1 MTAALSSA
9 RRPPVSAPEPGPP
22 GKGPRAT
29 SGAGRGGAG
38 GWRSDA
44 SLGATLALT
53 ALTLGV
59 AVGFGR
65 LFVGAGF
72 FWPVVLTTVASHA
85 TAWWCR
91 RRTVATAAAAAATVA
106 AATVVGAWTV
116 LGHTTAYGIPTPH
129 TVTSALDALASA
141 RGAFSVVRAPA
152 AVLPGFVLATVLA
165 LGISAFMADWAAFR
179 LRATFEAIIP
189 AFTLFI
195 FTSALGTT
203 RYRSAAVALFVSGVL
218 TFLVVHGL
226 ARSNR
231 AGIWFGGHPAQGP
244 RTLARAAAML
254 GAAGLVIGLVAGP
267 MLPGAGDPPVV
278 RYKNRAQAGDAS
290 RTTVSPL
297 VDIRGRLVE
306 RAGVEVFTVRTNVR
320 SYWRLTSL
328 DTFDGTIWS
337 SNDTYRTTGGGVGTD
352 EPLRPDLPVTQSTQ
366 EFSVRRLASTWA
378 PAAFRPQRVS
388 GLREVSYN
396 RDSASIITPSE
407 TTDGL
412 TYTVQSR
419 VPELTPQLL
428 AGSPAQAPPAI
439 AARYLTLPALSDG
452 IRQEAR
458 RIVREAGAG
467 TPYEQARALQ
477 DHFHRNFRYDLNA
490 RQGHDEQAL
499 ENFLLRS
506 RRGYC
511 EQFAGSYAVLA
522 RTLGLP
528 ARVAVGFT
536 PGELQS
542 DGMYHVRDEHAH
554 AWPEVYLHGFGW
566 VAFEPTPGRGAPG
579 AEPYTGLPEAQDT
592 AGAPT
597 GATTVAPTPTTVGSE
612 DGPATSA
619 PALDETASGPTEGS
633 AEEGNLLRLVQLGLV
648 VLGLAALWA
657 LVVPGLHLRRR
668 RRRHRQPGTHA
679 GVLAAWADTAE
690 LLAAAGVARR
700 PAETMSEFSGRAAG
714 TLGLA
719 PAPAEALRELGGA
732 AAAAA
737 YAGGEPARDTAA
749 RATAAAGAVRAAV
762 LEQVTV
768 RDRLR
773 WWLDPRPLIPALGI
787 SSHP

>member
-9 RRPPVSAPEPGPP
+9 PRPPVSAPEPGPN
-22 GKGPRAT
+22 GKGPPAT
-29 SGAGRGGAG
+29 PGAGRGGAG
-38 GWRSDA
+38 SWRSDR

-91 RRTVATAAAAAATVA
+91 RRNVATAAAAAATVA

-129 TVTSALDALASA
+129 TVASALDALASA
-141 RGAFSVVRAPA
+141 RGAFSVVKAPA

-189 AFTLFI
+189 AFTLFV
-195 FTSALGTT
+195 FTSALGTA
-203 RYRSAAVALFVSGVL
+203 RHRSTAVALFVSGVL
-218 TFLVVHGL
+218 AFLVVHGL

-231 AGIWFGGHPAQGP
+231 AGIWFGGHPAHGP
-244 RTLARAAAML
+244 RALARAAAVL
-254 GAAGLVIGLVAGP
+254 GAVCLVIGLVAGP
-267 MLPGAGDPPVV
+267 KLPGAGDPPVV
-278 RYKNRAQAGDAS
+278 RYKNRAQAGDAT

-328 DTFDGTIWS
+328 DAFDGTIWS
-337 SNDTYRTTGGGVGTD
+337 SNDTYRTTRGGIGTD
-352 EPLRPDLPVTQSTQ
+352 EPLRPGLPVVESTQ

-412 TYTVQSR
+412 TYTVGSR
-419 VPELTPQLL
+419 VPELTPELL
-428 AGSPAQAPPAI
+428 AGAPAQAPPTI
-439 AARYLTLPALSDG
+439 AARYLALPAISDG

-458 RIVREAGAG
+458 RIVTEASAR

-477 DHFHRNFRYDLNA
+477 DHFHRNFRYDLDA

-499 ENFLLRS
+499 ANFLLRS

-511 EQFAGSYAVLA
+511 EQFAGAYAVLA

-536 PGELQS
+536 PGELQP

-554 AWPEVYLHGFGW
+554 AWPEVYLHGYGW

-592 AGAPT
+592 SGAAT
-597 GATTVAPTPTTVGSE
+597 SATTVAPTPSTVASGE
-612 DGPATSA
+612 GPATSA
-619 PALDETASGPTEGS
+619 PPPEETVSGPTEDP
-633 AEEGNLLRLVQLGLV
+633 AERGGLPGVVQLGLV
-648 VLGLAALWA
+648 VLALAALWA
-657 LVVPGLHLRRR
+657 SVVPGLHLRRR
-668 RRRHRQPGTHA
+668 RRRHRQPGTRA
-679 GVLAAWADTAE
+679 GVLAAWADAAD

-700 PAETMSEFSGRAAG
+700 PAETMAEFAGRAARA
-714 TLGLA
+714 LALA
-719 PAPAEALRELGGA
+719 PAPAEALRELA
-732 AAAAA
+732 RCAAAAA
-737 YAGGEPARDTAA
+737 YAGSEPPGDTAA
-749 RATAAAGAVRAAV
+749 RATADAGTVRAAV
-762 LEQVTV
+762 LAHVTV

-773 WWLDPRPLIPALGI
+773 WWLDPRPLIAVLGI
-787 SSHP
+787 STHP

>member
-1 MTAALSSA
+1 MTSTLS
-9 RRPPVSAPEPGPP
+9 RPLRPPVSPAEADRG
-22 GKGPRAT
+22 
-29 SGAGRGGAG
+29 GRGGAAPDRSSGSGAG
-38 GWRSDA
+38 GWRSDR
-44 SLGATLALT
+44 SLGATVALT
-53 ALTLGV
+53 GLTLAV
-59 AVGFGR
+59 ALGFGR
-65 LFVGAGF
+65 LFVGGGF
-72 FWPVVLTTVASHA
+72 LWPVVLATLASHGA
-85 TAWWCR
+85 AWFCR
-91 RRTVATAAAAAATVA
+91 RRNFPTAAAGAAAVSA
-106 AATVVGAWTV
+106 ALLVGAWTV

-129 TVTSALDALASA
+129 TLAAALDALASA
-141 RGAFSVVRAPA
+141 RGAFAVVKAPA

-179 LRATFEAIIP
+179 LQATFEAIIP
-189 AFTLFI
+189 AFTLFV
-195 FTSALGTT
+195 FTSALGTA
-203 RYRSAAVALFVSGVL
+203 RYRSVAVALFVSGVL
-218 TFLVVHGL
+218 GFLLVHGL

-231 AGIWFGGHPAQGP
+231 AGIWFGGRAANGP
-244 RTLARAAAML
+244 RMLARTAAVL
-254 GAAGLVIGLVAGP
+254 GAACLVIGLVVGP
-267 MLPGAGDPPVV
+267 NLPGAGDPPVV
-278 RYKNRAQAGDAS
+278 RYKNRAQSGTSS

-306 RAGVEVFTVRTNVR
+306 RAGVEVFTVKTNVR

-337 SNDTYRTTGGGVGTD
+337 SNDTYRTTRGNIGTD
-352 EPLRPDLPVTQSTQ
+352 EPLRPDVPFVASAQ

-378 PAAFRPQRVS
+378 PAAFRPTKVL
-388 GLREVSYN
+388 GLRDVSYN

-412 TYTVQSR
+412 VYTVQSN
-419 VPELTPQLL
+419 VPELTPDLL
-428 AGSPAQAPPAI
+428 AAAPAQAPPAL
-439 AARYLTLPALSDG
+439 AERYLALPDVSDS
-452 IRQEAR
+452 IRREAR

-477 DHFHRNFRYDLNA
+477 DHFQRNFRYDLNA

-499 ENFLLRS
+499 ENFLLRNQ
-506 RRGYC
+506 RGYC

-528 ARVAVGFT
+528 TRVAVGFT

-542 DGMYHVRDEHAH
+542 DGLYHVRDEHAH
-554 AWPEVYLHGFGW
+554 AWPEVYLHGYGW

-597 GATTVAPTPTTVGSE
+597 TASTVAPTPTTVASDE
-612 DGPATSA
+612 SPATSA
-619 PALDETASGPTEGS
+619 PTPEDLSSSPTQQS
-633 AEEGNLLRLVQLGLV
+633 SEEGGLPGVVQLALV

-657 LVVPGLHLRRR
+657 VVVPALHLRRR
-668 RRRHRQPGTHA
+668 RQRHRPAGSRA

-690 LLAAAGVARR
+690 VLASAGLSRR
-700 PAETMSEFSGRAAG
+700 PAETMTEYAARAAKALALAPG
-714 TLGLA
+714 PAQALRGLA
-719 PAPAEALRELGGA
+719 AE

-737 YAGGEPARDTAA
+737 YAAGEVAGDTTA
-749 RATAAAGAVRAAV
+749 RATTAAATVRTAV
-762 LEQVTV
+762 LEQVTR

-773 WWLDPRPLIPALGI
+773 WWLDPRPLIPVLGI